1 MRRDCGWGGLQTLP
15 LKVTFLH
22 SFLAFMPLSFS
33 TQSQTAVLDFFY
45 TTTSIGFTQFRYLDT
60 AKPTIT
66 VYCRGLLETLT

>member
-33 TQSQTAVLDFFY
+33 TQSLTN
-45 TTTSIGFTQFRYLDT
+45 
-60 AKPTIT
+60 
-66 VYCRGLLETLT
+66 RGLRLLLYNNFYRFHAISISRHSETDDNRLLSGIT